1 MISEPAQLVRIHFGE
16 HDRRD
21 GRPLYELI
29 LERCRSAGIA
39 GATVYRGIEGYGASS
54 LIHRPHLFDRS
65 SDAPI
70 VVTIVDT
77 EAKVQTLLP
86 VLDELV
92 DEGLIAISNV
102 ELLRFSPVSAQAGRS
117 PE

>member
-1 MISEPAQLVRIHFGE
+1 MMEREPAQLVRIHLGE
-16 HDRRD
+16 NDHWDD
-21 GRPLYELI
+21 RPLYEVI
-29 LERCRSAGIA
+29 LERCRAAGIA

-54 LIHRPHLFDRS
+54 LIHRPHLFGRS

-77 EAKVQTLLP
+77 EEKVQAFLP
-86 VLDELV
+86 MLDELV

-102 ELLRFSPVSAQAGRS
+102 DMLHFGAH
-117 PE
+117 

>member
-1 MISEPAQLVRIHFGE
+1 MTTEPGQLVRIHLGE
-16 HDRRD
+16 HDQRD
-21 GRPLYELI
+21 GRPLYEVI
-29 LERCRSAGIA
+29 LERCRSAGMA

-54 LIHRPHLFDRS
+54 LIHRPHLFGRS

-77 EAKVQTLLP
+77 AAKVQAFLP
-86 VLDELV
+86 VLDELL

-102 ELLRFSPVSAQAGRS
+102 ELLRVGSGSSPASS
-117 PE
+117 P

>member
-1 MISEPAQLVRIHFGE
+1 MITTEPAQLVRIHLGE
-16 HDRRD
+16 HDQHD
-21 GRPLYELI
+21 GQPLYEVI
-29 LERCRSAGIA
+29 LERCHSAGMA

-54 LIHRPHLFDRS
+54 LIHRPHLFGRS

-77 EAKVQTLLP
+77 AAKVQAFLP
-86 VLDELV
+86 MLDELV

-102 ELLRFSPVSAQAGRS
+102 EMLRTGPDRS
-117 PE
+117 DLSGQ

>member
-1 MISEPAQLVRIHFGE
+1 MITTEPAQLVRIHLGE
-16 HDRRD
+16 HDHLD
-21 GRPLYELI
+21 GRPLYEVI
-29 LERCRSAGIA
+29 LERCRSAGMA

-54 LIHRPHLFDRS
+54 LIHRPHLFGRS

-77 EAKVQTLLP
+77 EAKVQAFLP

-92 DEGLIAISNV
+92 DEGLIAISHV
-102 ELLRFSPVSAQAGRS
+102 EMLRVAPDDSQISAR
-117 PE
+117 